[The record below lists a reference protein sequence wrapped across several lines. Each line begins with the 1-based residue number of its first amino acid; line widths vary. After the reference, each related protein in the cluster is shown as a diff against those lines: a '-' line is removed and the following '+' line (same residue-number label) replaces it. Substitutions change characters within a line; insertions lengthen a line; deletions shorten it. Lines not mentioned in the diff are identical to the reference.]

1 MKIVPFFFTNTLQ
14 MKKLF
19 YLLLLMTM
27 TGWVYGQDAS
37 TLTLEIDGGQVQVR
51 VPQANPG
58 PEGGAPFRALAFIN
72 VSQFAAHINFPK
84 SGKPGYQLYFAVDMS
99 IGGRQ
104 ASLLYNGRVIRGVY
118 LIADLLDQGERA
130 RPGEIGKSFD
140 RGKLLCL
147 GIYPN
152 GREFKY
158 PPNGSTGFVQN

>member
-1 MKIVPFFFTNTLQ
+1 

-19 YLLLLMTM
+19 FLLLLLTM
-27 TGWVYGQDAS
+27 VELIAAQDSS
-37 TLTLEIDGGQVQVR
+37 TLTLEIDGGTVQVR
-51 VPQANPG
+51 VPQASPG
-58 PEGGAPFRALAFIN
+58 PEGGAPFRPLAFIN

-84 SGKPGYQLYFAVDMS
+84 SGKPGYQLYFAVDMA

-104 ASLLYNGRVIRGVY
+104 ASLLYNGRVIRGGY

-130 RPGEIGKSFD
+130 KPGEIGKSFE
-140 RGKLLCL
+140 RGKLICL

-158 PPNGSTGFVQN
+158 PPNGATGFIQN